1 MLKGMTFNGIRKPH
15 IYLLEGRQKAPFAPI
30 SRNITSTR
38 KSHRLKDSKHELL
51 PISQPIGYIASDDV
65 RALEIKDELAE
76 WLITKDVAPL
86 QFDDEPGRTY
96 WAVVQ
101 NSIDDLSRL
110 AYTRQ
115 GTIQFLCFYTTG
127 ATKSIEVTTTTA
139 IHTVTGLTET
149 PWTIEVNFTVDTSR
163 FEFWAGDIYLQL
175 NYEFVEGDKLTINYT
190 GREVWLRDIDLRK
203 AVSIS
208 SRFEE
213 LKPGTVSVRTSHA
226 AKLIYDER
234 YY

>member
-1 MLKGMTFNGIRKPH
+1 MLKGMTFNGIRKSH
-15 IYLLEGRQKAPFAPI
+15 IYLLEGRQKASFAPI

-38 KSHRLKDSKHELL
+38 KGHRLKDSKHELL
-51 PISQPIGYIASDDV
+51 PISQPIGYIASNDV
-65 RALEIKDELAE
+65 DALEIKDELAE

-110 AYTRQ
+110 AFTRQ

-127 ATKSIEVTTTTA
+127 ATKSINVTTTSTN
-139 IHTVTGLTET
+139 HTITGQTKT
-149 PWTIEVNFTVDTSR
+149 PWTIEVNFTADTNR

-175 NYEFVEGDKLTINYT
+175 NYNFKAGEKLIVNYT
-190 GREVWLRDIDLRK
+190 GRKVTLNGNDLRK
-203 AVSIS
+203 AVSMS
-208 SRFEE
+208 SNFEE
-213 LKPGTVSVRTSHA
+213 LTPGIVSVRASHA

>member
-96 WAVVQ
+96 WALVQ
-101 NSIDDLSRL
+101 NNIDDLSRI

-127 ATKSIEVTTTTA
+127 KAQSINVTTTA
-139 IHTVTGLTET
+139 ANHSISGQAET
-149 PWTIEVNFTVDTSR
+149 PWTVEVNFTANTSR

-175 NYEFVEGDKLTINYT
+175 NYEFIAGDKLVIEYT
-190 GREVWLRDIDLRK
+190 GRKVWLNGNDLRK
-203 AVSIS
+203 SVSMS
-208 SRFEE
+208 SHFEE
-213 LKPGTVSVRTSHA
+213 LKPELVEFRASHA
-226 AKLIYDER
+226 AELKYDER